1 MPLLENPNHE
11 EFCQLVAGGKSQ
23 TEAYIEAGYAVNG
36 ARGNASRLIANDS
49 ISARILELQ
58 SAKLLKN
65 EENARQTMWE
75 INHLIARATKAGQYS
90 AAIRG
95 VAIKMRIIGMI

>member
-1 MPLLENPNHE
+1 M
-11 EFCQLVAGGKSQ
+11 
-23 TEAYIEAGYAVNG
+23 NG

-65 EENARQTMWE
+65 EENARQAMWE
-75 INHLIARATKAGQYS
+75 INHLIARAAKAGQFN